1 MKTKHLIIIISLLT
15 ISYQLQAQQTEN
27 KKKKS
32 EISIIQTSGHC
43 LSCKETI
50 ENGLAFEKGILD
62 VAYDIST
69 AKVTVTFNPQKTNV
83 DTIKKRINELGYDA
97 DDFKVN
103 NQSAKDCK
111 QEDNQRD

>member
-1 MKTKHLIIIISLLT
+1 MKTKYVIIIIGLLT
-15 ISYQLQAQQTEN
+15 LSYQSQAQQTEN

-32 EISIIQTSGHC
+32 EIIIIQTSGHC
-43 LSCKETI
+43 HSCKETI
-50 ENGLAFEKGILD
+50 ENGLAFEKGIID

-83 DTIKKRINELGYDA
+83 DKIKKSINDLGYDA

-103 NQSAKDCK
+103 NQSGNDCK
-111 QEDNQRD
+111 QEGNHKN